1 MELNQIKYFAE
12 LARTL
17 NFTRA
22 AEASHVS
29 QPALTRAI
37 QKLEEE
43 LGGPL
48 FRRERRHTQLTE
60 LGRLILP
67 PLQRALAS
75 AHDARMQA
83 DAFRRRETS
92 PLRIGLEYSI
102 PSLVLTPVLTA
113 LRRRDS
119 DIELTLREGPRAVIC
134 EQMLAGELDFALLVE
149 VSDLQERMHRWQ
161 MYSERYVL
169 FCPPGHRLAARDAVS
184 AGDIAAECLLMHE
197 DAACPARAF
206 VTEFLEQNHVRPR
219 ARHFAN
225 SPSQILDMV
234 QASLGVAV
242 EGERLPS
249 AAPLLRRP
257 IAAEPDTRTI
267 ILTTVAGR
275 PLGPT
280 AALFLKLMRARAWSL
295 DAPALAAAA

>member
-1 MELNQIKYFAE
+1 MELNQIRYFVE
-12 LARTL
+12 LARIL

-22 AEASHVS
+22 AEACHVT

-43 LGGPL
+43 LGDPL

-60 LGRLILP
+60 LGRLMLP
-67 PLQRALAS
+67 SLQRALAS

-113 LRRRDS
+113 LGRRNGVF
-119 DIELTLREGPRAVIC
+119 ELTLREGPRAVIC

-149 VSDLQERMHRWQ
+149 TSDLQERLHRWQ

-169 FCPPGHRLAARDAVS
+169 FCPPGPPPGCPRCRERRRYRGRMPADA
-184 AGDIAAECLLMHE
+184 
-197 DAACPARAF
+197 
-206 VTEFLEQNHVRPR
+206 
-219 ARHFAN
+219 
-225 SPSQILDMV
+225 
-234 QASLGVAV
+234 
-242 EGERLPS
+242 
-249 AAPLLRRP
+249 
-257 IAAEPDTRTI
+257 
-267 ILTTVAGR
+267 
-275 PLGPT
+275 
-280 AALFLKLMRARAWSL
+280 
-295 DAPALAAAA
+295 

>member
-1 MELNQIKYFAE
+1 MELSQIKYFIE

-22 AEASHVS
+22 AEACHVT

-60 LGRLILP
+60 LGRLMLP

-75 AHDARMQA
+75 AKDARMQA
-83 DAFRRRETS
+83 EAFRQRVTS

-113 LRRRDS
+113 LRRRNNE
-119 DIELTLREGPRAVIC
+119 IELTLREGARTAIC
-134 EQMLAGELDFALLVE
+134 EQMLASELDFALLVE
-149 VSDLQERMHRWQ
+149 TSDLQERLHRWQ
-161 MYSERYVL
+161 LYSERYIL
-169 FCPPGHRLAARDAVS
+169 FCHPGHPLAARDAVS
-184 AGDIAAECLLMHE
+184 AGDIAGECLLIHE

-206 VTEFLEQNHVRPR
+206 VTEFLAQNHVHPKR
-219 ARHFAN
+219 RHFAN

-234 QASLGVAV
+234 QACLGVAV
-242 EGERLPS
+242 AGERLPS
-249 AAPLLRRP
+249 AASLLRRP
-257 IAAEPDTRTI
+257 IAVQSDTRTV

-295 DAPALAAAA
+295 NATALTAAA